1 MKEITIKPTTFATK
15 AGLILMAV
23 PSFFWL
29 GIVLAVFFEKPV
41 IVHEIMLPIDQ
52 VSSLFT
58 LMIMVG
64 LPLITFLVNLKSLML
79 IEYNPYGESLFI
91 DFSYKN
97 NKATWWLMA
106 YAIISIVITI
116 TYAFFENFNFYS
128 ALLS

>member
-1 MKEITIKPTTFATK
+1 
-15 AGLILMAV
+15 MAV

-97 NKATWWLMA
+97 NKSTWWLMA